1 VKRVVAATMF
11 FASLVACERDP
22 ASKVKI
28 IGRPPGGDVIS
39 LDTTGRTNNPSN
51 AFKPPPPFKS
61 ELCNVAPETTTGHT
75 TFVADGPCSFKHMAD
90 VKCRAIADDFHT
102 IILRQGPGEA
112 TVSVYLNIE
121 SYKGAGEYVDGQMF
135 LTVQNKDAYY
145 HWGSDSV
152 HTSVPADFRYVDLHK
167 TRLEAEP
174 PNTGTVLVS
183 GRLWCANNP
192 LDQSVPVPHG

>member
-1 VKRVVAATMF
+1 MKRFAVAISCCIS
-11 FASLVACERDP
+11 FAACERDP

-28 IGRPPGGDVIS
+28 IDRPAPPAVAIHDS
-39 LDTTGRTNNPSN
+39 TATPNP
-51 AFKPPPPFKS
+51 ADPFKPPPPFKS
-61 ELCNVAPETTTGHT
+61 DLCNVAPEPATGHT
-75 TFVADGPCSFKHMAD
+75 TFVAEGPCSFKHTAD
-90 VKCRAIADDFHT
+90 VKCRAIADDFHSML
-102 IILRQGPGEA
+102 LRQGPNEA